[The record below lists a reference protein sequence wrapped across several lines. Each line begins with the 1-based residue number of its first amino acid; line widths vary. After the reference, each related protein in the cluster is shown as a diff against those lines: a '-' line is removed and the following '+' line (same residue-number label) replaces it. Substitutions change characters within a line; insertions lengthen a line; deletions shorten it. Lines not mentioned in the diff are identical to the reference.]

1 MSNKRFL
8 GERME
13 IIYDTKSQ
21 WQQKQL
27 TSTTFLKIYELFSIK
42 EDYILRELKENFTK
56 EEKLETKLEQLIEQ
70 QIILREKRH
79 YFLNLPNLSL
89 NEDKRK
95 IDEWVALFMAELQEK
110 PISEQLMSLVLLA
123 DNACEFAPFR
133 LPEKVNFAFFSQLEN
148 DLGSL
153 YSFSLKRT
161 AFNLPNYFL
170 WQRQHSKD
178 HSFFSLE
185 QLIGDVE
192 PNYYLD
198 QVFVILEKILA
209 GRRRIR
215 PSIFTESL
223 KKVAIIEEKAN
234 YTIVAPIVHKLTST
248 WLHSTILFEFT
259 QLSYYL
265 QRRIIGELLI
275 QLNLENKTL
284 ILLKTTN

>member
-1 MSNKRFL
+1 
-8 GERME
+8 ME

-27 TSTTFLKIYELFSIK
+27 TSPTFFKIYELFSIK

-70 QIILREKRH
+70 QIILRENRH

-95 IDEWVALFMAELQEK
+95 INEWVALFMAEIQEK

-123 DNACEFAPFR
+123 DNVCEFPPFL

-148 DLGSL
+148 DLGAL

-161 AFNLPNYFL
+161 DFNLPNYFL
-170 WQRQHSKD
+170 WQRQNLRD
-178 HSFFSLE
+178 NSFFSLE

-192 PNYYLD
+192 LNYYLD
-198 QVFVILEKILA
+198 QIFVVLEKILA

-223 KKVAIIEEKAN
+223 KKVAIIEEKEN
-234 YTIVAPIVHKLTST
+234 YTIVAPIVHEITST
-248 WLHSTILFEFT
+248 RMHSTILFEFT

>member
-1 MSNKRFL
+1 
-8 GERME
+8 ME

-89 NEDKRK
+89 IEDKRK